1 MGVEIT
7 TQVAGEAAGAQR
19 ELQALAAEFGVSFH
33 PLHPDTD
40 DPRLSSYFI
49 VEVPDAAQ
57 VPRVLDR
64 LRRSPVFS
72 AAYVKPP
79 DAMP

>member
-7 TQVAGEAAGAQR
+7 TKLVPGS
-19 ELQALAAEFGVSFH
+19 QASDLRGLVDESGTSFR
-33 PLHPDTD
+33 PLHPGTS
-40 DPRLSSYFI
+40 DPELASYFI
-49 VEVPDAAQ
+49 VHVSDPAQ
-57 VPRVLDR
+57 APRVLDR
-64 LRRSPVFS
+64 LRRHAAVA